1 MKKPIRLFIA
11 DDHHLML
18 EGLASLI
25 GSIEGLELTGK
36 FASGRD
42 LLDTLLKTV
51 RLPDVC
57 LIDIEM
63 PGIDGIETVRLIREK
78 FVDMKIMA
86 LTMHDEQHFVNRMIV
101 AGANGYVLKNVKRQ
115 SFIDSIN
122 RVMSGNSFVIEG
134 LAHKKVNVPDDEL
147 TDREKD
153 ILKQI
158 VLGKSNKEISAE
170 LYISDRTVDTHRTNI
185 KRKLKLTTLSQLM
198 QYAKEH
204 GLS

>member
-25 GSIEGLELTGK
+25 SSIEGFELIGK
-36 FASGRD
+36 FASGKELID
-42 LLDTLLKTV
+42 ALNTTA
-51 RLPDVC
+51 RLPDIC
-57 LIDIEM
+57 LVDIEM
-63 PGIDGIETVRLIREK
+63 PGIDGIETVRMIRER
-78 FVDMKIMA
+78 FSDMKLMA

-115 SFIDSIN
+115 AFIDAIG
-122 RVMSGNSFVIEG
+122 RAMSGNAFVVEG
-134 LAHKKVNVPDDEL
+134 LTQKKANIPHDEL

-158 VLGKSNKEISAE
+158 VLGKSNKEISSE

-185 KRKLKLTTLSQLM
+185 KRKLKLSTLSQLI

-204 GLS
+204 GIS

>member
-1 MKKPIRLFIA
+1 MTKTIRLFIA

-25 GSIEGLELTGK
+25 GSIDGFELIGK
-36 FASGRD
+36 FASGRE
-42 LLDTLLKTV
+42 LINSLSTAV
-51 RLPDVC
+51 RLPDIC
-57 LIDIEM
+57 LVDIEM
-63 PGIDGIETVRLIREK
+63 PGMDGIETVRMIRQK
-78 FVDMKIMA
+78 FADMKVMA

-115 SFIDSIN
+115 AFIDAIG
-122 RVMSGNSFVIEG
+122 RVMSGTSFVVEG
-134 LAHKKVNVPDDEL
+134 LTQKKTNLSDQEL

-158 VLGKSNKEISAE
+158 VLGKSNKEISSE

-204 GLS
+204 GIS

>member
-1 MKKPIRLFIA
+1 MKKTIRFFIA

-18 EGLASLI
+18 EGLSSLI
-25 GSIEGLELTGK
+25 DSIDGFELCGK
-36 FASGRD
+36 FPSGRE
-42 LLDTLLKTV
+42 LLEALHTTA

-63 PGIDGIETVRLIREK
+63 PGLDGIETVRLIRDK
-78 FVDMKIMA
+78 YADLKLMA

-115 SFIDSIN
+115 AFIDAVN
-122 RVMSGNSFVIEG
+122 RTLNSSSFVLEG
-134 LAHKKVNVPDDEL
+134 LTQKKSNVPHDEL

-158 VLGKSNKEISAE
+158 VLGKSNKEISSE

-185 KRKLKLTTLSQLM
+185 KRKLKLTTLSQLI
-198 QYAKEH
+198 QYAREH
-204 GLS
+204 GIS